1 MRTSGISRTVRPNAC
16 SWRNQRWGCGI
27 NTPFRVKCCTIK
39 RNTRTAHCGPF
50 LFAAKWHRLRQSVA
64 PHELVLRTAHQF
76 SQHRRTSLVAVNAQS
91 EQNQNICSLRK
102 TLLEDCMSGKQSSRK
117 VKSSDIRKRGEVNLG
132 QREARLE
139 KEKAS

>member
-1 MRTSGISRTVRPNAC
+1 MRSSGISRTVWPNAVVGE
-16 SWRNQRWGCGI
+16 SI
-27 NTPFRVKCCTIK
+27 T
-39 RNTRTAHCGPF
+39 
-50 LFAAKWHRLRQSVA
+50 

-117 VKSSDIRKRGEVNLG
+117 VKSSDIWKRGEVNLG

>member
-1 MRTSGISRTVRPNAC
+1 MRTSGISRTVWPNAVVGATNGGGAET
-16 SWRNQRWGCGI
+16 R
-27 NTPFRVKCCTIK
+27 FRVKCCTIK

-50 LFAAKWHRLRQSVA
+50 LFAAKRHRLRQSIT

-102 TLLEDCMSGKQSSRK
+102 ILLEGCMSG
-117 VKSSDIRKRGEVNLG
+117 
-132 QREARLE
+132 
-139 KEKAS
+139 